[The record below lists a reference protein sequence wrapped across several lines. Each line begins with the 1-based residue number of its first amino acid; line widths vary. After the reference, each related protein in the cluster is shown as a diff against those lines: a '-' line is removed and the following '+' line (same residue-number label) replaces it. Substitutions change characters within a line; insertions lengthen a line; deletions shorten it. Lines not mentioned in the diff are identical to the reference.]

1 MIFCKKIDMDSRP
14 SKILIAVLA
23 LLVGINLR
31 PIMASV
37 GPLLE
42 ILQKDLALTNTQ
54 ASLLTA
60 LPVMLM
66 GLFALGGPWLQK
78 RIGESKG
85 VGLGVLLIAVA
96 SGLRTYVNQPSTL
109 IATAALGGIGIGITQ
124 ALMPAYL
131 KRMDPE
137 SAGTLM
143 GLFTTGIMAGA
154 AIASATSAPGADHL
168 GWRLTLG
175 VAAIPALITFTL
187 WVRWS
192 GDKKTP
198 SNPVELP
205 GKPIP
210 AWLLMAFFG
219 IGTGA
224 YTLVLAWLPAYYIE
238 LGWPAANAGYL
249 LGALTLIE
257 VIAGLLVSALIHRF
271 PDRRAL
277 LAFVILLVISG
288 LGCLIAAPRELAIL
302 ATILLGLGIG
312 ALFPLSL
319 IITLDHANSPGEAGS
334 LLAFVQGGGYL
345 IAGTMPF
352 FAGVLRD
359 EMASLRLA
367 WAGMAIGVAV
377 LLILCKRFVPGA
389 SSRNRSPG
397 LQ

>member
-1 MIFCKKIDMDSRP
+1 MDSRP
-14 SKILIAVLA
+14 SKTLIAVLA
-23 LLVGINLR
+23 LLIGINLR
-31 PIMASV
+31 PIMASI
-37 GPLLE
+37 GPLLG

-54 ASLLTA
+54 ASLLTT
-60 LPVMLM
+60 LPVMMM
-66 GLFALGGPWLQK
+66 GAFALAGPWLQ
-78 RIGESKG
+78 RSVGENKG
-85 VGLGVLLIAVA
+85 VGLGMLLIAAA
-96 SGLRTYVNQPSTL
+96 SGLRAYVDQSSTL
-109 IATAALGGIGIGITQ
+109 IATAALGGIGIAIIQ

-131 KRMDPE
+131 KRTYPE

-154 AIASATSAPGADHL
+154 AIASAASAPGADHV

-187 WVRWS
+187 WVLCA
-192 GDKKTP
+192 GDQRVQPHT
-198 SNPVELP
+198 VGLP
-205 GKPIP
+205 IRNIR

-224 YTLVLAWLPAYYIE
+224 YTLVLAWLPPYYIE

-249 LGALTLIE
+249 LGALTLTE

-271 PDRRAL
+271 PDRRAP
-277 LAFVILLVISG
+277 LAFVVILVILG
-288 LGCLIAAPRELAIL
+288 LGCLIGAPRELATL
-302 ATILLGLGIG
+302 ATLLLGLGIG

-345 IAGTMPF
+345 LAGTMPF

-377 LLILCKRFVPGA
+377 LLIFCRLF
-389 SSRNRSPG
+389 SPRRAVVH
-397 LQ
+397 